1 MTRKERIEASI
12 NDMIQFGETFIGTI
26 EVQGMAVVKYY
37 KALNREV
44 QKMDRN
50 KVVCWD
56 AHTGMAWIA

>member
-26 EVQGMAVVKYY
+26 EVQGMTVVNYY
-37 KALNREV
+37 KALNKKVE
-44 QKMDRN
+44 KEYN

-56 AHTGMAWIA
+56 AETGMAWMA